1 MDFVGYLTSAGID
14 ESMVFLLLAIP
25 YISFIIGFFR
35 QFLGIKTFG
44 MYEPLVI
51 AFALYAISP
60 SFVTGLKYG
69 IPILIVAWIA
79 SEVMRRLLNKRRLHF
94 ISKVSFK
101 LSIASLLMLGLLA
114 LAAFLNKA
122 GFFGINPLAIVII
135 LTLVESISLFQVKR
149 GDPYTNLVTIETLIV
164 SLISYFVLTS
174 STIRDF
180 VLQNYYFVIVPIV
193 ANFIVGRWRGLRL
206 SEFIRFRNI
215 LKND

>member
-1 MDFVGYLTSAGID
+1 MDLVGYLTSAGIN

-25 YISFIIGFFR
+25 YVSFIIGFFR
-35 QFLGIKTFG
+35 QFIGIKTFG

-51 AFALYAISP
+51 AFALYAIS
-60 SFVTGLKYG
+60 SNFATGLKYG
-69 IPILIVAWIA
+69 IPILIVAWAA
-79 SEVMRRLLNKRRLHF
+79 SEIIRRLLNKMRLHF
-94 ISKVSFK
+94 IAKVSLK

-114 LAAFLNKA
+114 LAVFLDKA

-149 GDPYTNLVTIETLIV
+149 GDPYTNLITIETLIV
-164 SLISYFVLTS
+164 SLISYFVITNS
-174 STIRDF
+174 AIRDF
-180 VLQNYYFVIVPIV
+180 ILDNYYFVVVPII